1 MYDWEES
8 RQGTWRRSQ
17 KINTWCKQR
26 MCIVALD
33 STVPQT
39 KPLSD
44 RLHNDSRY
52 SSQSEWAGLSHFYSI
67 YQNPTLSQGDTGPFF
82 FVFASVNAVTL
93 IGNNRDRLH
102 VLRLTVQP
110 CPAAAPQLVC
120 SGQMSLVCRWTSPRG
135 PAPLWT
141 AGCCCSQRTPAPGQ
155 NQDNSA
161 AEHPSISSSTTF
173 LRSNVHLQMH
183 LKRTE
188 V

>member
-33 STVPQT
+33 STVPKT
-39 KPLSD
+39 KPVGD

-52 SSQSEWAGLSHFYSI
+52 FRSQNGRGWVTFTAYIKTRHSVKGIQDLFFCFCFSERRHA
-67 YQNPTLSQGDTGPFF
+67 N
-82 FVFASVNAVTL
+82 
-93 IGNNRDRLH
+93 RLH